1 MTQYILLGLNGI
13 AFSLNIVMID
23 YYQSIEKAAL
33 SKFHTLLRGMI
44 ILVPA
49 FIILPLVI
57 IIPTSRGVLNGM
69 KNTRPAA

>member
-1 MTQYILLGLNGI
+1 
-13 AFSLNIVMID
+13 MIG